1 MTHIDDKNNDE
12 FDEFEDADF
21 ENDDFSDMDEN
32 AFDDFDETQKGSLKD
47 VWQNNPMVKLGVIGL
62 GLVVI
67 IVAIMLF
74 SGGEENPN
82 SSLKR
87 TSGDKEL
94 ASTSELNPEMKDRID
109 EVNEFGG
116 RVAEA
121 TNDSFIP
128 LSTNTFQNPEDYEK
142 EQEALKIEDPLDQF
156 RTNTRVQEERVP
168 KEPEIM
174 PEQPALVPAPQPQ
187 LPPAAPN
194 QQMAQAL
201 SNGLAAQM
209 RQILEGQRI
218 NSIRYL
224 RVTEPGY
231 VDPRSRAAQL
241 AQAQQNAASA
251 ANAANTL
258 PTLEDIFL
266 PAGEVYYAQTLTEAN
281 TDSPGP
287 VLAQILQGP
296 LKGSRIIGAFSET
309 EDYLTIDFDRAV
321 YKDRT
326 ISISAIALDENT
338 TLPGVV
344 TEIDNRYFKRVILPA
359 AAAFVE
365 GFGSAVAET
374 GNTSVSVEGET
385 VTTSENDLN
394 TREEL
399 LKGVEE
405 STSIISEFLQE
416 EADRTQ
422 VMIKVAAGTPI
433 GVLFLEEITQSQAD
447 GFPSTTAQTP
457 PAQTNTVQ

>member
-1 MTHIDDKNNDE
+1 MTHIDNKNNDD

-47 VWQNNPMVKLGVIGL
+47 VWQNNPLVKLGVIGL

-67 IVAIMLF
+67 IVAIILF
-74 SGGEENPN
+74 SGGEEKPTSTLGNA
-82 SSLKR
+82 SSN
-87 TSGDKEL
+87 KEL
-94 ASTSELNPEMKDRID
+94 PGMSELSQDMKDRIN
-109 EVNEFGG
+109 ETNEFGV

-121 TNDSFIP
+121 TKESFIP
-128 LSTNTFQNPEDYEK
+128 TPTTTFQDPETFEK
-142 EQEALKIEDPLDQF
+142 MQEELEVVDPLKTWRGQQAVEE
-156 RTNTRVQEERVP
+156 TVIPVQPV
-168 KEPEIM
+168 EPE
-174 PEQPALVPAPQPQ
+174 PVALPAPAPQ

-209 RQILEGQRI
+209 RQILQGQTI
-218 NSIRYL
+218 NTTKHL
-224 RVTEPGY
+224 TVTERGY

-241 AQAQQNAASA
+241 AQAEQTAAGT
-251 ANAANTL
+251 AANTL
-258 PTLEDIFL
+258 PTLEKIFL

-296 LKGSRIIGAFSET
+296 LKGSRIIGAFNET
-309 EDYLTIDFDRAV
+309 EEYLTIDFDRAI

-326 ISISAIALDENT
+326 ITISAIALDENT

-344 TEIDNRYFKRVILPA
+344 TEVDNRYFKRVILPA

-374 GNTSVSVEGET
+374 GSTDVSVNGET

-405 STSIISEFLQE
+405 STSVISEFLQE
-416 EADRTQ
+416 EADRTK

-447 GFPSTTAQTP
+447 GFPAAANQTQPATAAPQ
-457 PAQTNTVQ
+457 QQ